1 MTAVV
6 VPDHALLRFL
16 ERAME
21 IPVEDIRKMVADTP
35 GLAQAVALGAKSFSG
50 DGLTFRLDG
59 VRIITIQPNGSPS
72 AAHRD
77 GYAHSKGYTPRQ
89 LPPRRGKRSKGR
101 ARGNGGRGDRAFH
114 GGEE

>member
-35 GLAQAVALGAKSFSG
+35 GLAQAVALGAKSFSA
-50 DGLTFRLDG
+50 DGLTFRFDG
-59 VRIITIQPNGSPS
+59 TRIITIQPNGSPS
-72 AAHRD
+72 AAHRA
-77 GYAHSKGYTPRQ
+77 GMAHSKGVSTRLRPFQ
-89 LPPRRGKRSKGR
+89 KQRRGEKRTR
-101 ARGNGGRGDRAFH
+101 DGGRGDRAFD
-114 GGEE
+114 GGE